1 MTTAQLSPTA
11 IQKFFDN
18 NGLPLNGGQLFTYG
32 AGTTTPIATYV
43 DSTGTTTNT
52 NPIIL
57 NSRGEC
63 NLWLLP
69 NTGYK
74 LVLEDSI
81 GNTIWS
87 VDNIVNSQLI
97 TLFGGTD
104 TGAANAY
111 LLNFTWP
118 YSAYANGELIY
129 WVPSNTNTGPSTLNV
144 NGLGVIPIVNING
157 TPLGAGQIVAGVMT
171 SVIYYQGNFQLLSI
185 GNLVGVTLGTFGTE
199 TPIAS
204 AATTDLG
211 TATAHVVLITGSTT
225 ITSFGSTASLSAPIY
240 HVRLAAALTL
250 TYSTNLILPGGAT
263 IQGGAGDAFIAEY
276 LGAGNWKVTLYQ
288 YATGSGALG
297 KIKPADT
304 VIVSSA
310 ALTPDPD
317 LVTGT
322 LAVGRYSW
330 QVYLIF
336 DSLTAAAGFKFTNA
350 GTAVDSRALDPA
362 LASGFVNAAAYG
374 PKADTIYAT
383 TVTYATV
390 SNTANSNQVLYTG
403 STLISTPGTFAISWA
418 QATSTATATT
428 LRAGSYLVL
437 NLLTTGTSAN
447 NVLHLYTTPG
457 SAVETIP
464 TGYNTLTIEVWGG
477 GGGGGNRFISGPNI
491 AGGGGGGAGAY
502 SRTVVSVTG
511 LGGDTLNYTV
521 GIQGLAAN
529 NAGGA
534 SSVSSGTLA
543 ITTMSCGG
551 GGLGGNATGLGS
563 FGAGGP
569 ASGASG
575 GTAVNTNGAAGAAG
589 ASGTGGA
596 GGPGT
601 SGIFYGSGGGGHGG
615 GTIPTSST
623 NGTVGVVL
631 FNYSV

>member
-11 IQKFFDN
+11 VQKFFDN

-43 DSTGTTTNT
+43 DSTGTTANT

-63 NLWLLP
+63 NLWMLS
-69 NTGYK
+69 NVGYK
-74 LVLEDSI
+74 LVLEDVL

-87 VDNIVNSQLI
+87 VDNIINAQLI

-104 TGAANAY
+104 SGAPNAY

-171 SVIYYQGNFQLLSI
+171 QVIYYQGNFQLLSI

-211 TATAHVVLITGSTT
+211 TATAHVVLITGGVT
-225 ITSFGSTASLSAPIY
+225 ITSFGSTASLAAPIY
-240 HVRLAAALTL
+240 HVRFAAALTL
-250 TYSTNLILPGGAT
+250 TYSTNLVLPGGAN
-263 IQGGAGDAFIAEY
+263 IAVSAGDALIAEY
-276 LGAGNWKVTLYQ
+276 LGAGNWKVTFYQ
-288 YATGSGALG
+288 YSTGSGALG
-297 KIKPADT
+297 KIKAADT
-304 VIVSSA
+304 VITSSVT
-310 ALTPDPD
+310 LTPDPD

-330 QVYLIF
+330 QLYLIF
-336 DSLTAAAGFKFTNA
+336 DSVSGAAGFKFTNS
-350 GTAVDSRALDPA
+350 GTAVDSRGLDPA
-362 LASGFVNAAAYG
+362 LASGFVGAAAYG

-383 TVTYATV
+383 TVSYAAV
-390 SNTANSNQVLYTG
+390 STAANSNQVFYQG
-403 STLISTPGTFAISWA
+403 SILVGTPGTFGISWA
-418 QATSTATATT
+418 QNSSVASATT
-428 LRAGSYLVL
+428 LRAGSYLNL
-437 NLLTTGTSAN
+437 NLLTTGTTAN
-447 NVLHLYTTPG
+447 TVTHLYVTPG

-477 GGGGGNRFISGPNI
+477 GGGGGGRFISGPNI

-502 SRTVVSVTG
+502 TRSVISVTG
-511 LGGDTLNYTV
+511 LGGLTLNYTV
-521 GIQGLAAN
+521 GVQGLASN

-543 ITTMSCGG
+543 ITTMSSGG
-551 GGLGGNATGLGS
+551 GGLGGAATGLGS
-563 FGAGGP
+563 FGAGGT

-575 GTAVNTNGAAGAAG
+575 GTAVNSNGAAGAAG
-589 ASGTGGA
+589 STGAGGA
-596 GGPGT
+596 GGAAT
-601 SGIFYGSGGGGHGG
+601 AGIFYGTGAGGHGG
-615 GTIPTSST
+615 GTIPVSST